1 MCKAQYPTGNINFKG
16 IFKVLSGYQIIN
28 KKITLLLSSEKLFQ
42 HLFYAV
48 IKSEYYYRI
57 SLSNSFQDF
66 CEYAK

>member
-16 IFKVLSGYQIIN
+16 TFKVLLGYQIIN
-28 KKITLLLSSEKLFQ
+28 KKIMPLLSLEKLFQ

-48 IKSEYYYRI
+48 IKSEYYCKI